1 MIGYIFRRIVYG
13 FFILLGVNALTF
25 ALFFAVNT
33 PDDMARLSIGGRY
46 VTQQAIDSWKKERG
60 YDVPLIF
67 NSAAEGTGKFTE
79 TIFFRRSAPLLAGD
93 FGLSDTG
100 RSINTEI
107 KERAP
112 ASLALA
118 LPTFLLG
125 VFVSVSFALI
135 LVMVR
140 RTRLEWAGVAM
151 SVTVMSISALF
162 YIIVGQWLFSKTL
175 RWVPVSGFSEG
186 VAMAAFLVLPV
197 AIGVFT
203 RLGGEALLYRSMFL
217 EESEKDYVRTAR
229 AKGVSEMRVLF
240 RHVLG
245 NAMLPVIT
253 STVAV
258 IPMLFMGSLIMENF
272 FGIPGLGSYT
282 IDAINAQD
290 FSVVRAMVF
299 LGTAAYILG
308 LILTDVAYTVV
319 DPRIRLK

>member
-253 STVAV
+253 STVAM